1 MFNFSWRGGLGDDTP
16 QVGLKPWD
24 SAGCL
29 YVGHMLYQPSYWGA
43 GERHFKQSRNILVDW
58 FHAPKHKLL
67 IFITELTSYF
77 GMNSF

>member
-58 FHAPKHKLL
+58 FHAPKHSEKN
-67 IFITELTSYF
+67 T
-77 GMNSF
+77 NSSFSSLN